1 MIRIRLYYIPLS
13 TREYS
18 DLEGI
23 EHMSLFK
30 TSIKWIGIV
39 IGAGLLLMTA
49 AYGLMRMND
58 GPVEFYPWF
67 TISIGGPFRSGE
79 IADAP
84 ASWDFLSEREEIEI
98 QTLSPTTSRTVWVPV
113 VEGQLYI
120 VSGYMNSTIGRL
132 WKQWPAY
139 LEEDNRILIR
149 DEGKIYEQCLYRML
163 EDPQRI
169 VPVLAELG
177 RKYGGGSGEPI
188 PGSEIAVTS
197 GSIWMF
203 EVLDCG

>member
-1 MIRIRLYYIPLS
+1 MSYVKAI
-13 TREYS
+13 TKWA
-18 DLEGI
+18 GI
-23 EHMSLFK
+23 FIG
-30 TSIKWIGIV
+30 SI
-39 IGAGLLLMTA
+39 LLLVA
-49 AYGLMRMND
+49 AGYGVMRMND

-79 IADAP
+79 LTAAP
-84 ASWDFLSEREEIEI
+84 QNWEFLIEREEIEI
-98 QTLSPTTSRTVWVPV
+98 QTLNPTTSRTVWVPIV
-113 VEGQLYI
+113 DGQLYI

-139 LEEDNRILIR
+139 MEEDNRILIR
-149 DEGKIYEQCLYRML
+149 DEGKIYEQCLQRVL
-163 EDPQRI
+163 DDPQKV

-177 RKYGGGSGEPI
+177 RKYFGGSGESV

-203 EVLDCG
+203 EVTDCE

>member
-1 MIRIRLYYIPLS
+1 
-13 TREYS
+13 
-18 DLEGI
+18 
-23 EHMSLFK
+23 MSLTK
-30 TSIKWIGIV
+30 TIMKWIGIIV
-39 IGAGLLLMTA
+39 VASFLLMAA
-49 AYGLMRMND
+49 AYGAMRIND

-79 IADAP
+79 LTP
-84 ASWDFLSEREEIEI
+84 TPESWEFLAEREEIEI

-113 VEGQLYI
+113 VDDQLFI

-139 LEEDNRILIR
+139 MEEDNRILIR
-149 DEGKIYEQCLYRML
+149 DQGKIYEQCLYRVL
-163 EDPQRI
+163 DDAQKI

-177 RKYGGGSGEPI
+177 RKYGGGSGEQI
-188 PGSEIAVTS
+188 AGSEIAVTS

-203 EVLDCG
+203 EVSDCE

>member
-1 MIRIRLYYIPLS
+1 MSALGRIFRWVVAAL
-13 TREYS
+13 
-18 DLEGI
+18 GI
-23 EHMSLFK
+23 
-30 TSIKWIGIV
+30 I
-39 IGAGLLLMTA
+39 LLLA
-49 AYGLMRMND
+49 ALAYGLMRIND

-79 IADAP
+79 LTSTP
-84 ASWDFLSEREEIEI
+84 ANWGFLQDREEIEI

-113 VEGQLYI
+113 VDGRLYI

-149 DEGKIYEQCLYRML
+149 DEGKIYEQCLDRVMGDA
-163 EDPQRI
+163 EKV

-177 RKYGGGSGEPI
+177 RKYMGGSGEQI

-197 GSIWMF
+197 GAIWMF
-203 EVLDCG
+203 EVSDCE